1 MAVGQCEFKSIDL
14 KAKGQEMRVF
24 VKGKCECVFT
34 RARRCFA
41 QGKYNIFCIYETHV
55 TTLSLTGLVMLSSLS

>member
-1 MAVGQCEFKSIDL
+1 MAVGQCEFNSIEL
-14 KAKGQEMRVF
+14 KAKGQEMRVH

-41 QGKYNIFCIYETHV
+41 QGKYKYIFVYMKH
-55 TTLSLTGLVMLSSLS
+55 MLQHFHLQAL